1 MKLSELSSYIYLLG
15 NDVRL
20 LHLYATG
27 ENFMEIHLLLED
39 IYNLCFDKY
48 DVFAEMAI
56 AHGETIPNPTDIL
69 LDESIGWTPIFGSDF
84 DVDFIKTNVIE
95 RGNKIISMGENLKGY
110 ENFVMSEVDDFNSD
124 LDSLVNYKFGRI

>member
-1 MKLSELSSYIYLLG
+1 
-15 NDVRL
+15 
-20 LHLYATG
+20 
-27 ENFMEIHLLLED
+27 
-39 IYNLCFDKY
+39 
-48 DVFAEMAI
+48 MAI

-95 RGNKIISMGENLKGY
+95 RGNKIITMGENLKGY
-110 ENFVMSEVDDFNSD
+110 ENFVMSEIDDFNSD